1 MASDP
6 PDEDRRIRIG
16 EWATMNGF
24 ELLDDLDQEAER
36 LPLFVI
42 QTTIDRDVHNV
53 CVGPWQDT
61 DVACFD
67 LRRGSGGDRIESTGA
82 TIAYPY
88 GLPGLLIFHPPGRR
102 RRSDALVTPR
112 DPRSPP
118 GVHV

>member
-16 EWATMNGF
+16 EWATTNGF

-53 CVGPWQDT
+53 CVGLWDDT
-61 DVACFD
+61 DVACFFAGAAAGT
-67 LRRGSGGDRIESTGA
+67 GSTR
-82 TIAYPY
+82 PV
-88 GLPGLLIFHPPGRR
+88 
-102 RRSDALVTPR
+102 RRSPTPT
-112 DPRSPP
+112 DFLDS
-118 GVHV
+118 